1 MGIKD
6 AFDNIVSTV
15 SNAAET
21 AIANVKDAA
30 SEATHHA
37 AAQAE
42 QTKRDVAG
50 DALTPG
56 EHIESV
62 ATQVKEETL
71 AQVDAAKQEIRSNI

>member
-6 AFDNIVSTV
+6 AFDNVVSTV

-30 SEATHHA
+30 SEAAHRTS
-37 AAQAE
+37 AQAE

-50 DALTPG
+50 DTLTPG
-56 EHIESV
+56 EHVESV
-62 ATQVKEETL
+62 ATQIKEETL
-71 AQVDAAKQEIRSNI
+71 AQVDAAKQSIRSNV